1 MIDNNFANTFAEQ
14 MCSVQPVPATGWD
27 DLMSVVNAMKFATVE
42 DYSPIYCEFGDE
54 SNIDAFNELMVK
66 FNQSQSEMCNI
77 SETSGVPDFDPNANI
92 FLWDQDEIVGVLN
105 FYMYTDP
112 KGNHISNVCAVIID
126 EKYRGNGYSKLLFE
140 KYINVCRDQGCT
152 SIRLGVLSNNE
163 SAKQLYKSLGFV
175 EYSRSLSL
183 TI

>member
-1 MIDNNFANTFAEQ
+1 MIDNTWWEDLRD
-14 MCSVQPVPATGWD
+14 SVA
-27 DLMSVVNAMKFATVE
+27 SMKFATDE
-42 DYSPIYCEFGDE
+42 DYFPIYCEFGDE
-54 SNIDAFNELMVK
+54 SNIDAFNELMVE
-66 FNQSQSEMCNI
+66 FNQSQTEICNI
-77 SETSGVPDFDPNANI
+77 FETSSVPDFDPNANI
-92 FLWDQDEIVGVLN
+92 FLWDQDKIIGVLM

-112 KGNHISNVCAVIID
+112 KGNHISNVCAVIIH